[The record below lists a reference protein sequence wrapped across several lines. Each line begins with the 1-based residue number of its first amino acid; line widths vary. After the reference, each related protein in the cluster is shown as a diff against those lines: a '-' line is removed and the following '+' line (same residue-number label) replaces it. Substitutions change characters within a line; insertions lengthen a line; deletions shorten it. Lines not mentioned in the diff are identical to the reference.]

1 MKINRIF
8 LCFTTLLL
16 CSCGN
21 SLTSENS
28 TTNNLSLENSN
39 ESITDS
45 SSSLENSSESVSNTT
60 NNIKVIYFSCTN
72 NTKNIALKIASY
84 LDCDIEEIIPLNSY
98 TNEDLNYNSNNSRA
112 NIEQND
118 DNARPEIQNT
128 FDFTNIDTI
137 FLGYPIWW
145 GKLPKIIY
153 TFLDTYDFT
162 NDTIVPFCTS
172 GSTGITT
179 SVSEIKKLEPNANVL
194 DGRRFEVNSNND
206 VIKKYIDSLNI

>member
-16 CSCGN
+16 CSCRN

-28 TTNNLSLENSN
+28 IENSN
-39 ESITDS
+39 ESITNS
-45 SSSLENSSESVSNTT
+45 SLSLENNSESVSNT
-60 NNIKVIYFSCTN
+60 IKVIYFSCTN

-84 LDCDIEEIIPLNSY
+84 LDCDIEEIIPLNPY
-98 TNEDLNYNSNNSRA
+98 TNEDINYNSNNSRA